1 MSIEQQI
8 SNIKNEI
15 LDKADLIAVS
25 KTRSIQEIKE
35 AYNSGQLKFG
45 ENRVQEIVDKQS
57 KLPDDIEWHMIGHLQ
72 KNKVK
77 YIAGFIKLIHSL
89 DRISLAKEIDR
100 QAKKENRI
108 IDCLIQIK
116 ISKED
121 SKFGLKIE
129 DFTDFYKNMETFK
142 NLNVIGLMGMATFT
156 SDIEVIDEEFKM
168 IKRIYDNVASIDPK
182 FRVLSIG
189 MSDDY
194 NIAIENGS
202 TMIRVGS
209 KIFERLPRMAIS
221 PKWGLR

>member
-8 SNIKNEI
+8 LNIKNEI

-25 KTRSIQEIKE
+25 KTRTIQEIKQ

-45 ENRVQEIVDKQS
+45 ENRVQEIVEKQS

-100 QAKKENRI
+100 QAKKEDRI

-156 SDIEVIDEEFKM
+156 SDIELIGEEFKV

-209 KIFERLPRMAIS
+209 KIFGKRNY
-221 PKWGLR
+221 

>member
-25 KTRSIQEIKE
+25 KTRTIKEIKE
-35 AYNSGQLKFG
+35 AYNYGQLKFG

-77 YIAGFIKLIHSL
+77 YIARFINLIHSL
-89 DRISLAKEIDR
+89 DRISLAKEIDK
-100 QAKKENRI
+100 QAKKEERI
-108 IDCLIQIK
+108 INCLIQIK

-121 SKFGLKIE
+121 SKFGLEIE
-129 DFTDFYKNMETFK
+129 DFRHFYKSLETYE
-142 NLNVIGLMGMATFT
+142 NINIIGLMGMATFT
-156 SDIEVIDEEFKM
+156 NDNELIDEEFKM
-168 IKRIYDNVASIDPK
+168 IKRIYDEMASIDPK
-182 FRVLSIG
+182 FKVLSIG

-194 NIAIENGS
+194 NIALKNGS
-202 TMIRVGS
+202 NMIRIGS
-209 KIFERLPRMAIS
+209 KIFGKRNY
-221 PKWGLR
+221 

>member
-8 SNIKNEI
+8 LNIKNEI
-15 LDKADLIAVS
+15 LNKADLIAVS
-25 KTRSIQEIKE
+25 KTRTIQEIKQ

-77 YIAGFIKLIHSL
+77 YIAGFINLIHSL

-100 QAKKENRI
+100 QAKKEDRI

-142 NLNVIGLMGMATFT
+142 NLNIIGLMGMATFT
-156 SDIEVIDEEFKM
+156 SDIKVIGEEFKM

-194 NIAIENGS
+194 NIAIKNGS

-209 KIFERLPRMAIS
+209 KIFGKRNY
-221 PKWGLR
+221 

>member
-25 KTRSIQEIKE
+25 KTRTIQEIKQ

-129 DFTDFYKNMETFK
+129 NFTDFYKNMETFK

-156 SDIEVIDEEFKM
+156 SDIEVIGEEFKM

-209 KIFERLPRMAIS
+209 KIFGKRNY
-221 PKWGLR
+221 

>member
-25 KTRSIQEIKE
+25 KTRTIQEIKQ

-57 KLPDDIEWHMIGHLQ
+57 KLPDDVEWHMIGHLQ

-77 YIAGFIKLIHSL
+77 YIARFINLIHSL
-89 DRISLAKEIDR
+89 DRISLAKEIDK
-100 QAKKENRI
+100 QAKKEERI
-108 IDCLIQIK
+108 INCLIQIK

-142 NLNVIGLMGMATFT
+142 NLNIIGLMGMATFT
-156 SDIEVIDEEFKM
+156 SDIKVIGEEFKM
-168 IKRIYDNVASIDPK
+168 IKRIYDEMASIDPK
-182 FRVLSIG
+182 FKVLSIG

-194 NIAIENGS
+194 NIALKNGS
-202 TMIRVGS
+202 NMIRIGS
-209 KIFERLPRMAIS
+209 KIFGKRNY
-221 PKWGLR
+221 

>member
-45 ENRVQEIVDKQS
+45 ENRVQEIVDKQG

-77 YIAGFIKLIHSL
+77 YIAGFINLIHSL
-89 DRISLAKEIDR
+89 DRISLANEIDR
-100 QAKKENRI
+100 QAKKEGRI

-129 DFTDFYKNMETFK
+129 DFTDFYKNLETFK

-156 SDIEVIDEEFKM
+156 SNIKVIDKEFKM
-168 IKRIYDNVASIDPK
+168 IKRIYDNVASTDPK

-202 TMIRVGS
+202 NMIRVGS
-209 KIFERLPRMAIS
+209 KIFGKRNY
-221 PKWGLR
+221 

>member
-25 KTRSIQEIKE
+25 KTRTIKEIKE
-35 AYNSGQLKFG
+35 AYKYGQLKFG

-57 KLPDDIEWHMIGHLQ
+57 KLPDNIEWHMIGHLQ

-77 YIAGFIKLIHSL
+77 YIAGFINLIHSL

-100 QAKKENRI
+100 QAKKQDRI

-142 NLNVIGLMGMATFT
+142 NLNIIGLMGMATFT
-156 SDIEVIDEEFKM
+156 SDIKVIGEEFKM
-168 IKRIYDNVASIDPK
+168 IKRIYDSVASIDPK

-209 KIFERLPRMAIS
+209 KIFGKRNY
-221 PKWGLR
+221 